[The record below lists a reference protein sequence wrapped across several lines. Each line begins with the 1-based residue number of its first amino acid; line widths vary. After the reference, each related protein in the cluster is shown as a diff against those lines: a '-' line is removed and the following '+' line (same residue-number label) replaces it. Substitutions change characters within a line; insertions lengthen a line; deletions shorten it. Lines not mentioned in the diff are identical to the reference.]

1 MPNTNE
7 YHLYIHVDEKEKE
20 TESPVSNSSAEKK
33 KDNAITKDAAQKV
46 GAAVAIYKTA
56 KGFAQQLI
64 THQVSTIELRTGASE
79 YQQKMQFMYN
89 IGNSALGILESIALG
104 AAVGGGAPG
113 ALVGALVGIAGQAI
127 SYAQAQNVID
137 LNRTLESMTITQN
150 NVRAGTA
157 NRRLY
162 Y

>member
-113 ALVGALVGIAGQAI
+113 ALVGCSCRNCRTGNFLRTGAECHRLK
-127 SYAQAQNVID
+127 QNTGKYD
-137 LNRTLESMTITQN
+137 DH
-150 NVRAGTA
+150 AK
-157 NRRLY
+157 
-162 Y
+162 

>member
-1 MPNTNE
+1 
-7 YHLYIHVDEKEKE
+7 
-20 TESPVSNSSAEKK
+20 
-33 KDNAITKDAAQKV
+33 
-46 GAAVAIYKTA
+46 
-56 KGFAQQLI
+56 
-64 THQVSTIELRTGASE
+64 
-79 YQQKMQFMYN
+79 MQFMYN

-157 NRRLY
+157 NRRLNY
-162 Y
+162 

>member
-20 TESPVSNSSAEKK
+20 TESPVSNSSAENTENNQVTNEQFMTKAKK
-33 KDNAITKDAAQKV
+33 IAAYGTV
-46 GAAVAIYKTA
+46 
-56 KGFAQQLI
+56 KGFVTQILSNGI
-64 THQVSTIELRTGASE
+64 STIELRTGAAE
-79 YQQKMQFMYN
+79 YQQKMQFAYDIGLGLYN
-89 IGNSALGILESIALG
+89 IAEKTYLG
-104 AAVGGGAPG
+104 AKFGGG
-113 ALVGALVGIAGQAI
+113 VGAAIGLAIGTMHTAI

-157 NRRLY
+157 NRRLNY
-162 Y
+162 